1 MSYADILERA
11 HFSRMHDNYF
21 WQEVRRYRIE
31 QDTLDLAT
39 AIADD
44 VIADGPS
51 GHRKSFIEETVDD
64 GIENLLRD
72 LLDDLKAGINPTETL
87 QRRIRN
93 WSTGVAQYEIE
104 RGEHD

>member
-1 MSYADILERA
+1 MSYDNVLEAAAFQRE
-11 HFSRMHDNYF
+11 SDRYF

-31 QDTLDLAT
+31 QDTRDLAT

-51 GHRKSFIEETVDD
+51 GHRKAWLEETVDD

-93 WSTGVAQYEIE
+93 WSTGVAEYQIE
-104 RGEHD
+104 RGEA

>member
-11 HFSRMHDNYF
+11 HFAKMADNYF
-21 WQEVRRYRIE
+21 WREIRATRREENAR
-31 QDTLDLAT
+31 DLAT

-51 GHRKSFIEETVDD
+51 GHRKAFIEETVDD

-72 LLDDLKAGINPTETL
+72 LLDDLKAGVNPTETIR
-87 QRRIRN
+87 RRISN

-104 RGEHD
+104 RGEA

>member
-1 MSYADILERA
+1 MNYDNVLEAAAFQSESDR
-11 HFSRMHDNYF
+11 YF
-21 WQEVRRYRIE
+21 WAEIRRHRVE
-31 QDTLDLAT
+31 QDTRDLAT

-51 GHRKSFIEETVDD
+51 GHRKAWLEETVDD

-72 LLDDLKAGINPTETL
+72 LLDDLKAGIDPTETL

-93 WSTGVAQYEIE
+93 WATGVAEYQIE
-104 RGEHD
+104 RGEA

>member
-11 HFSRMHDNYF
+11 HFAKMADNYF
-21 WQEVRRYRIE
+21 WRENRAARREENAR
-31 QDTLDLAT
+31 DLAT

-51 GHRKSFIEETVDD
+51 GHRKAWLEETVDD

-93 WSTGVAQYEIE
+93 WATGVAEYQIE
-104 RGEHD
+104 RSEI